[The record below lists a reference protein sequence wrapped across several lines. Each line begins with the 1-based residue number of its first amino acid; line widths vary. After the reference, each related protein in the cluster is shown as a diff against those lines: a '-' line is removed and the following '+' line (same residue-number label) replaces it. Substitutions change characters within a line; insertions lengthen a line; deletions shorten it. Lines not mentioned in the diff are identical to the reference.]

1 MNISLVP
8 IEYINDIWDEVK
20 VILKPAV
27 EVTNGRF
34 MLYDIYSFAQMGRY
48 QMWIAFDDDRQIKGC
63 EVTTV
68 TDYPS
73 KRVLT
78 SLFTGGDDIRS
89 WRNQMIDVITKFAKD
104 HDCEAI
110 EGHGR
115 EGWIKLLEPYGVKR
129 GLTMFEKDI

>member
-1 MNISLVP
+1 
-8 IEYINDIWDEVK
+8 
-20 VILKPAV
+20 
-27 EVTNGRF
+27 
-34 MLYDIYSFAQMGRY
+34 MGRY
-48 QMWIAFDDDRQIKGC
+48 QLWIAFDDDRQIMGC

-68 TDYPS
+68 TNYPS

-78 SLFTGGDDIRS
+78 SLFTGGNDIRS

-104 HDCEAI
+104 QDCEAI

>member
-1 MNISLVP
+1 MNVSIVP
-8 IEYINDIWDEVK
+8 VEYINDVWDTVK

-34 MLYDIYSFAQMGRY
+34 MLYDIYSFTQMGRY
-48 QMWIAFDDDRQIKGC
+48 QMWIAFDDDKQIHGC

-68 TDYPS
+68 TNYPS

-89 WRNQMIDVITKFAKD
+89 WRNQMIDVITRFAKD
-104 HDCEAI
+104 QDCEAI

>member
-1 MNISLVP
+1 MNVSLVP
-8 IEYINDIWDEVK
+8 PEYINDVWDTVK
-20 VILKPAV
+20 VFLKPAI

-34 MLYDIYSFAQMGRY
+34 MLYDIYGLSQMGRY
-48 QMWIAFDDDRQIKGC
+48 QLWIAFDDDRQIMGC

-68 TDYPS
+68 TNYPS

-78 SLFTGGDDIRS
+78 SLFTGGNDIRS

-104 HDCEAI
+104 QDCEAI

>member
-8 IEYINDIWDEVK
+8 IEHINDVWDTVK
-20 VILKPAV
+20 VILKPSV

-48 QMWIAFDDDRQIKGC
+48 QMWIAFDDDRKIHGC

-89 WRNQMIDVITKFAKD
+89 WRNQMIDVITRFAKD
-104 HDCEAI
+104 QDCEAI

>member
-1 MNISLVP
+1 MNVSLVP
-8 IEYINDIWDEVK
+8 PEYINDVWDTVK
-20 VILKPAV
+20 VFLKPAV

-34 MLYDIYSFAQMGRY
+34 MLYDVYSFSQMGRY
-48 QMWIAFDDDRQIKGC
+48 QLWIAFDDDKQIMGC

-78 SLFTGGDDIRS
+78 SLFTGGNDIRS

-104 HDCEAI
+104 QDCEAI

-115 EGWIKLLEPYGVKR
+115 KGWIKLLEPYGVKR